1 MSKNLSQIQTQ
12 IDGSMAIGSMG
23 SICSVHVELSLGFG
37 IFEIDCRTNNPKITS
52 ANTEFV

>member
-1 MSKNLSQIQTQ
+1 MSKNLSKIQTQ